1 MDESETYPECLRRP
15 DAGGHV
21 QTRTTKTEKRYRKRY
36 DGMARTWCCRHQTA
50 VVTPFELTVDI
61 GYRAFGLRMNTLK
74 QYHAVIRQHLRDLWD
89 EQKIA
94 LTEIERIDT
103 MLRQQTPMPK
113 AAKAKGGHKTSS
125 GRSKSVQPATL
136 SALVSE
142 LLVRPTPIRRI
153 AAALLEYGVGL
164 ATRPGEFLSMRED
177 PIGRLWVR
185 SAKYSETNRKGLQPA
200 RKLIVDNLDTVEIR
214 ELREIATLL
223 LAERAEGATTA
234 TLLRRCQHAI
244 REARKAVGGRSKR
257 VTAYTVRHQA
267 RANMAA
273 MGMAPEEVAVVMNH
287 ASAMTAQYHY
297 APARSAWRGSVDAKP
312 PTVDPELVAMV
323 RPGNKS
329 RGWSAQSSLVPGQV
343 RSLGT

>member
-1 MDESETYPECLRRP
+1 MTESETYPECLRRP

-21 QTRTTKTEKRYRKRY
+21 QTRTTQTEKRYRKRY
-36 DGMARTWCCRHQTA
+36 DGMARTLCRRHRTDA
-50 VVTPFELTVDI
+50 VTPFEMAADL
-61 GYRAFGLRMNTLK
+61 GYRASGLSENGLK

-89 EQKIA
+89 ERNIA
-94 LTEIERIDT
+94 LTEIARIDA

-113 AAKAKGGHKTSS
+113 AAKVKAGHKTSA
-125 GRSKSVQPATL
+125 GRAKSVQPETL

-153 AAALLEYGVGL
+153 AAALLEYGVEL

-185 SAKYSETNRKGLQPA
+185 SAKYSETNGKGLQPA
-200 RKLIVDNLDTVEIR
+200 RMLVVDNLDTFEID
-214 ELREIATLL
+214 ELKEIATLL
-223 LAERAEGATTA
+223 LAERAESATSTS
-234 TLLRRCQHAI
+234 LLRRCQHAI
-244 REARKAVGGRSKR
+244 REARKAVGGRARR

-287 ASAMTAQYHY
+287 ASAMTAQSHY
-297 APARSAWRGSVDAKP
+297 APARSAWRGSVNAKP
-312 PTVDPELVAMV
+312 PTVDPELVAKV

-329 RGWSAQSSLVPGQV
+329 RGWATQSSPAP
-343 RSLGT
+343 RPK

>member
-1 MDESETYPECLRRP
+1 VTESETYPECLRRP

-21 QTRTTKTEKRYRKRY
+21 QTRTTQTERRYRKRY
-36 DGMARTWCCRHQTA
+36 DGMARTLCRRHRTDA
-50 VVTPFELTVDI
+50 VTPFEMAADL
-61 GYRAFGLRMNTLK
+61 GYRASGLSQNGLK

-89 EQKIA
+89 ERKIA
-94 LTEIERIDT
+94 LTEIARIDA

-113 AAKAKGGHKTSS
+113 AAKVKAGHKTSA
-125 GRSKSVQPATL
+125 GRAKSVQPETL

-142 LLVRPTPIRRI
+142 LLMRLTPIRRI
-153 AAALLEYGVGL
+153 AAALLEYGVEL

-185 SAKYSETNRKGLQPA
+185 SAKYSETNGKGLQPA
-200 RKLIVDNLDTVEIR
+200 RMLVVDNLDTFEID
-214 ELREIATLL
+214 ELKEIATLL

-234 TLLRRCQHAI
+234 SLLRRCQHAI
-244 REARKAVGGRSKR
+244 REARKAVGGRAKR
-257 VTAYTVRHQA
+257 VTAYTARHQA

-287 ASAMTAQYHY
+287 ASAMTAQSHY
-297 APARSAWRGSVDAKP
+297 APARSAWKGAVGAKP
-312 PTVDPELVAMV
+312 PTVDPKLVAKV

-329 RGWSAQSSLVPGQV
+329 RGWAAQSSSAP
-343 RSLGT
+343 RPK